1 MTRYSLFVLKVP
13 LNTSQPTNQPSA
25 RHTLVSYLDEC
36 TFIVKLSA
44 VWYGMMLVFFE
55 RYCRYK
61 IPGGGP
67 PQRGR

>member
-44 VWYGMMLVFFE
+44 VWYGMMLVFLSATAATKF
-55 RYCRYK
+55 
-61 IPGGGP
+61 
-67 PQRGR
+67 RGDPLSGAVK